1 MCVHVK
7 CVVMY
12 VGKCDKESIYRYF
25 GYYDEIALVLY
36 ISKEIY
42 SPYLLFY
49 IIFTGNL
56 SI

>member
-36 ISKEIY
+36 ISKEIH